1 LEKSV
6 TQLTGQLKSSESRIS
21 ELTTELENEKINNS
35 ETVNKLKVQ
44 YSEDLLRVKESMLKE
59 REELRVSLEKDKS
72 QMEDKY
78 NEMVNNILILNI
90 N

>member
-1 LEKSV
+1 MEKSV